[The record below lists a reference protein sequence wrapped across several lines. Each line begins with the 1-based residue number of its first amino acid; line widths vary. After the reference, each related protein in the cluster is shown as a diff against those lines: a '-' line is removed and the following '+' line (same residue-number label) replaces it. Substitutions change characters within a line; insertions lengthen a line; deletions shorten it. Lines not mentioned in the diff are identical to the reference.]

1 MNTIVYDNLKLLKG
15 KESLENQEIIYKA
28 EKRNLQ
34 ILNPNVP
41 VSIQEAYSLLN
52 IDISSYILYSHFREN
67 GYQVFQATKIANT
80 ISTERNSKKPWWV
93 INYLLFRKPILYI
106 YFNYNLSKIYRQ
118 LQIIRRSQLIDSNNQ
133 QTMILGKLFDVYKSV
148 NNFSKNKSKPLF
160 QLHMQRQAQA
170 GYFPLNRA
178 KFEYEELAEQYSP
191 DDSTGKKVLVAALL
205 KRAVEA
211 VTRVLR
217 IRDEKPPLQGMVK
230 EGIVNEG
237 LWEKLLA
244 AEAEIELEM
253 QELMEESNLYKPN
266 WSASFLQEVS
276 QLVQM
281 KMQQAAQQE
290 QQSMEAQ
297 QQNMEAQQQEQSS
310 EKQPLDEQA
319 ERERIARELIE
330 EEEKEKKQKKKG
342 KK

>member
-15 KESLENQEIIYKA
+15 KESLENQEIIYRA

-34 ILNPNVP
+34 ILNPNIP

-52 IDISSYILYSHFREN
+52 IDISSYILYSYFREN
-67 GYQVFQATKIANT
+67 GYQVFQATKI
-80 ISTERNSKKPWWV
+80 E
-93 INYLLFRKPILYI
+93 
-106 YFNYNLSKIYRQ
+106 
-118 LQIIRRSQLIDSNNQ
+118 
-133 QTMILGKLFDVYKSV
+133 
-148 NNFSKNKSKPLF
+148 
-160 QLHMQRQAQA
+160 A

-290 QQSMEAQ
+290 QQ
-297 QQNMEAQQQEQSS
+297 NMEAQQQEQSS
-310 EKQPLDEQA
+310 EKQPLDEEA

-330 EEEKEKKQKKKG
+330 EEEKEKKEKKKG

>member
-1 MNTIVYDNLKLLKG
+1 MPRTENDYERPVKQ
-15 KESLENQEIIYKA
+15 SLADEELIYRM
-28 EKRNLQ
+28 EKRNLEFMKDQ
-34 ILNPNVP
+34 FFPSVQETYSILNIRV
-41 VSIQEAYSLLN
+41 VHYIIYSYLR
-52 IDISSYILYSHFREN
+52 DS
-67 GYQVFQATKIANT
+67 GYQ
-80 ISTERNSKKPWWV
+80 
-93 INYLLFRKPILYI
+93 LF
-106 YFNYNLSKIYRQ
+106 
-118 LQIIRRSQLIDSNNQ
+118 
-133 QTMILGKLFDVYKSV
+133 
-148 NNFSKNKSKPLF
+148 KSKPKRKYSE
-160 QLHMQRQAQA
+160 HKDEA

-211 VTRVLR
+211 VTRVFR

-266 WSASFLQEVS
+266 WSSTFLQEVS

-281 KMQQAAQQE
+281 KMQQSAQQE
-290 QQSMEAQ
+290 QPNVEVPQEA
-297 QQNMEAQQQEQSS
+297 AQQQE
-310 EKQPLDEQA
+310 ETPQPLDEEA

-330 EEEKEKKQKKKG
+330 EEEKEKTGKKKS